1 MNKLANEK
9 SPYLRHATHQ
19 KIHWYPWSDE
29 AFDKARKEDKPV
41 FLSSG
46 AIWCH
51 WCHVMAKESF
61 EDPETAD
68 LLNKLYVCIKID
80 RDERPDIDKRYQQAL
95 ASMGYS
101 GGWPL
106 SIFLTPERKPFF
118 GGTYF
123 PPEKRLGSPGFKKV
137 LKTIAEYYR
146 ANRDEVSA
154 YGQKLLDLLKP
165 QHAEGGEISKQFIEE
180 AMRNIL
186 SALDL
191 RNGGFGHSPKFPM
204 PGALT
209 LLMNRYFLT
218 KKEAVGYA
226 VRNTLESM
234 AKGGIHDQ
242 IGGGF
247 HRYSVDEAWIVPHFE
262 KMADDNAWHLRNYT
276 DAYAVFGDPY
286 FRKVAAGII
295 QFLRDALS
303 DPEGG
308 FYASQDADV
317 SPDDEGGYF
326 TWTEKDFK
334 RTLNSEEYK
343 VLSLHLLNDRGSVHQ
358 DSTKKVLFVSM
369 DVQKIIERTGIDIQR
384 VLSGIDSGKQKLLA
398 QRNKRKAPFVDRTFY
413 TSLNGMLVTSCLK
426 ASRILGDI
434 SLRDFALKSLQ
445 RILQLHF
452 IGGELFHTEGVGA
465 VLDDFIYLTEALI
478 AAYEVS
484 GDSSY
489 LQRAEECMKICIRKF
504 WDKEGGGFFDTEA
517 EVIGLRLKSIED
529 IPHPSANAA
538 GILLLLQLYS
548 MTGNPHYR
556 IHAETALKVFSST
569 AKDSAL
575 YAAYYFCALD
585 AFFSMLKLTIQV
597 KPGSTLTSTALAA
610 FIPYLSIVYEDDK
623 GFVIPCTDTVCHK
636 PIADPEELRKFLWE
650 NYSGRGQ

>member
-1 MNKLANEK
+1 MNKLADEK
-9 SPYLRHATHQ
+9 SPYLRHAAHQ

-46 AIWCH
+46 AVWCH
-51 WCHVMAKESF
+51 WCHVMAEESF
-61 EDPETAD
+61 KDPETAD

-80 RDERPDIDKRYQQAL
+80 RDERPDIDRRYQQAL
-95 ASMGYS
+95 AAMGYR

-106 SIFLTPERKPFF
+106 SIFLTPDRKPFF

-123 PPEKRLGSPGFKKV
+123 PPEQKLGSPGFKKV

-146 ANRDEVSA
+146 ANRNEVSV
-154 YGQKLLDLLKP
+154 YTQKLLDSLKP
-165 QHAEGGEISKQFIEE
+165 NYSEGGDISKRFIED
-180 AMRNIL
+180 AVNDIL
-186 SALDL
+186 SALDP
-191 RNGGFGHSPKFPM
+191 RNGGFGHSPKFSM

-209 LLMNRYFLT
+209 LLMNRFFLT
-218 KKEAVGYA
+218 KKESIGYA
-226 VRNTLESM
+226 VQKTLESM
-234 AKGGIHDQ
+234 ARGGIHDQ

-286 FRKVAAGII
+286 CRKVAAGII
-295 QFLRDALS
+295 QFLRDVLS
-303 DPEGG
+303 DPVGG

-334 RTLNSEEYK
+334 RTLNSEEYE
-343 VLSLHLLNDRGSVHQ
+343 VLSLHLLNERGSVHQ

-369 DVQKIIERTGIDIQR
+369 DVQKIIERTGMEMQAIQ
-384 VLSGIDSGKQKLLA
+384 SFIHSGKQKLLA
-398 QRNKRKAPFVDRTFY
+398 ARIKRKPPFIDKTFY
-413 TSLNGMLVTSCLK
+413 TSLNGMLITSCLK

-434 SLRDFALKSLQ
+434 PLRDFALKSLE

-452 IGGELFHTEGVGA
+452 KGGELFHTEGVRA
-465 VLDDFIYLTEALI
+465 VFDDFIYLTEALI

-484 GDSSY
+484 GDSLY
-489 LQRAEECMKICIRKF
+489 LQQAEECMAICIRNF
-504 WDKEGGGFFDTEA
+504 WDEEGGGFFDTET
-517 EVIGLRLKSIED
+517 EVIGLRLKNIED

-538 GILLLLQLYS
+538 GIILLLQFYS
-548 MTGNPHYR
+548 MTGKQHYQM
-556 IHAETALKVFSST
+556 HAETALKVFSST
-569 AKDSAL
+569 ARDSAL
-575 YAAYYFCALD
+575 HAGYYFCALD

-623 GFVIPCTDTVCHK
+623 GFVIPCTDTVCYK